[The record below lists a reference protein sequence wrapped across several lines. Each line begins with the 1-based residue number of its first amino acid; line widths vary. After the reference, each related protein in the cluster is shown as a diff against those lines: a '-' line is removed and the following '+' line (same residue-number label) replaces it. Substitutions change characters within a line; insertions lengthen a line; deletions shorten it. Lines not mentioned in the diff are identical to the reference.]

1 MSDLTPDEKPATPA
15 DMLDLMRSQRRRT
28 QQWERRTYVVML
40 VTWAAAWV
48 VGFGALWS
56 AQSAGGNPWFRVGDA
71 AAWTTFGVLMAVGIV
86 VSIVAGI
93 RSSAGMRGP
102 SRLAGMLYGW
112 SWTIS
117 MIAAGLLLGAIGR
130 MGLPDVTASVLAPA
144 LFALLVGVLYLSG
157 GAIWRSPVQYVLG
170 IVMIATVIAASYAG
184 APTHYL
190 LYATVGPAA
199 MLAVAIMMARGVL
212 PAEGQSR

>member
-1 MSDLTPDEKPATPA
+1 MSDLTPDEEPAAPA
-15 DMLDLMRSQRRRT
+15 DMLDLMRTQRRRT

-40 VTWAAAWV
+40 VTWAVAWT

-56 AQSAGGNPWFRVGDA
+56 AQSTGGNPWFRLPA
-71 AAWTTFGVLMAVGIV
+71 AASWTTFGLLMAIGIL

-93 RSSAGMRGP
+93 RSSAGLRGP
-102 SRLAGMLYGW
+102 SRLSGMLYGW

-130 MGLPDVTASVLAPA
+130 MGLPDVTTSVLAPA

-190 LYATVGPAA
+190 LYATVGPVA